1 MTEIPE
7 HLLER
12 SRARR
17 AAMGGGDGGAGDGG
31 GDASGAGESSAAPA
45 KAAAAAPAAASMPAH
60 PAIAEEPPPPP
71 PSPMVEAYNNR
82 RKIPFWAMP
91 VLAMIPVW
99 AYVYVGTLEAPPEGP
114 GPAALGEELYAGSG
128 CAGCHGGTGGG
139 GVGPAFTSGAIYE
152 TWPTFEDHFEWVR
165 LGSNGWSAERGGTYG
180 ANDTPVAGGMPGFAE
195 ETLSDAE
202 LIYVVLHERELG
214 GENPDEEDQVRLEV
228 VAEYIFEHPE
238 LTLEEAIAEAEAEGL
253 FELAAEAG
261 E

>member
-17 AAMGGGDGGAGDGG
+17 AAMGGGDGGAGDS
-31 GDASGAGESSAAPA
+31 DASASSGESSAAPA
-45 KAAAAAPAAASMPAH
+45 KAASASPAAAAMPAH
-60 PAIAEEPPPPP
+60 PAVAEEPPAPP

-114 GPAALGEELYAGSG
+114 GPAALGEELYAGNG

-139 GVGPAFTSGAIYE
+139 GTGPAFTNGAIYE
-152 TWPTFEDHFEWVR
+152 TWPTFEEHFEWVR
-165 LGSNGWSAERGGTYG
+165 LGSNGWLSERGGTYG
-180 ANDTPVAGGMPGFAE
+180 ANDKPVNSGMPGFAE
-195 ETLSDAE
+195 EALSDAE
-202 LIYVVLHERELG
+202 LAYVLLHERELG

-228 VAEYIFEHPE
+228 VAEYLFENPE
-238 LTLEEAIAEAEAEGL
+238 LTLDEAIEEAEAEGL

>member
-1 MTEIPE
+1 
-7 HLLER
+7 
-12 SRARR
+12 
-17 AAMGGGDGGAGDGG
+17 MGGGDGGAGDGG

-45 KAAAAAPAAASMPAH
+45 TTAAAAPAAASMPAH
-60 PAIAEEPPPPP
+60 PAVAEEPSAPP
-71 PSPMVEAYNNR
+71 PSPMVQAYNNR

-114 GPAALGEELYAGSG
+114 GPAALGAELYAGNG
-128 CAGCHGGTGGG
+128 CAGCHGSTGGG

-152 TWPTFEDHFEWVR
+152 TWPSFEDHFEWVR
-165 LGSNGWSAERGGTYG
+165 LGSNGWSAEKGDTYG
-180 ANDTPVAGGMPGFAE
+180 ANDNPVAGGMPGFAE
-195 ETLSDAE
+195 ESISDAE

-214 GENPDEEDQVRLEV
+214 GENPDTEDQVRLEV
-228 VAEYIFEHPE
+228 VAEYLFEHPD
-238 LTLEEAIAEAEAEGL
+238 LTLEEAIEEAEAEGL